1 MWLVFCKNTKEN
13 FWWEPEKKNDKFH
26 KITSYTW
33 NFQNF
38 TCLFTILVK
47 FDIHFLGLPWQ
58 IFVVIYYRR
67 LITSLALKKCEIKKT
82 AIWPKIFWYIV
93 FVHWKSK
100 LLNFLVD
107 FVLILNKS
115 SVQYRKWSPTAND
128 PQNGPQ
134 MILDR
139 KWSLKS
145 TANDPVKTWGM
156 EWNGFYGTD
165 YRKGL
170 IIKKEPFALAF

>member
-1 MWLVFCKNTKEN
+1 MMAHARAVQCTLLTTITEILTRNPPENWVILMFSGQKPCTIISEIILHSFYIFQGLKMWLVFCKNTKEN

-67 LITSLALKKCEIKKT
+67 LITSLALKKCKKDCDM
-82 AIWPKIFWYIV
+82 A
-93 FVHWKSK
+93 
-100 LLNFLVD
+100 
-107 FVLILNKS
+107 
-115 SVQYRKWSPTAND
+115 
-128 PQNGPQ
+128 
-134 MILDR
+134 
-139 KWSLKS
+139 
-145 TANDPVKTWGM
+145 
-156 EWNGFYGTD
+156 
-165 YRKGL
+165 
-170 IIKKEPFALAF
+170 